1 MRRNI
6 LDRFRT
12 KHGAKIVRTLERRYI
27 VAILEK
33 KKRHAQKNWLKTIRG
48 LMLFAIRENYV
59 RTILQ
64 PAF

>member
-1 MRRNI
+1 M
-6 LDRFRT
+6 
-12 KHGAKIVRTLERRYI
+12 VRTLGRRHI

>member
-1 MRRNI
+1 MAVYQAALGSQPS
-6 LDRFRT
+6 LDI
-12 KHGAKIVRTLERRYI
+12 GAGRSKQ
-27 VAILEK
+27 A
-33 KKRHAQKNWLKTIRG
+33 IRG